1 MSTLLSNVNWLAV
14 IVGTVLSFGLGM
26 VWFGQIF
33 GKVWAAG
40 SHNLSRPE
48 SLPLAAMLAQLTGTF
63 LLALVIGATETIQ
76 DLPTAI
82 VAILAQRD
90 AKGRAS
96 YTQSQVESC
105 RIGLASFAGKPGAD
119 VMLARLVDAKKSALD
134 WRTLAR
140 RMSEG

>member
-40 SHNLSRPE
+40 SHNLRRPE

-82 VAILAQRD
+82 VAILAFAALQL
-90 AKGRAS
+90 GGS
-96 YTQSQVESC
+96 LFSQKST
-105 RIGLASFAGKPGAD
+105 AAA
-119 VMLARLVDAKKSALD
+119 LVDGSFVVAMGVVMIGAQAVL
-134 WRTLAR
+134 
-140 RMSEG
+140 